1 MGVGFTSLS
10 LIRDTACMDSYWAAN
25 KLRLKECISVKKKI
39 TKENNNNN
47 ITRKTEKKNSIMQPL
62 TS

>member
-1 MGVGFTSLS
+1 MRVGFTSLS

-25 KLRLKECISVKKKI
+25 KLRLKECILWKKKNKGKQQQHNKKDWKKSI
-39 TKENNNNN
+39 T
-47 ITRKTEKKNSIMQPL
+47 QPL

>member
-10 LIRDTACMDSYWAAN
+10 LIPDTACMESYWAAN
-25 KLRLKECISVKKKI
+25 KLRLKECILWKKKNKGTQQQQNNKKDQKKSI
-39 TKENNNNN
+39 T
-47 ITRKTEKKNSIMQPL
+47 QPL

>member
-10 LIRDTACMDSYWAAN
+10 LIPDTACMDSYWEAN
-25 KLRLKECISVKKKI
+25 KLRLKECIFWKKKN
-39 TKENNNNN
+39 KGKQQHN
-47 ITRKTEKKNSIMQPL
+47 KKDWKKSIAQPL